1 MEGAQFEPN
10 RPCAGPSEIMSKS
23 DWKRGA
29 SESRQQIEL
38 LRARWPK
45 AFPAKGHE
53 VRPLANAAPAIAEA
67 LGWSHAYAK
76 GVLSPWVL
84 REAYCRAVLAHA
96 MRINLDGSESELTVE
111 DDARAMATARLALL
125 AARKAQEPER
135 KAQEAERKARAA
147 AAKPPQPAPLPE
159 PEPEP
164 APPVAPEPAPE
175 PPRARKIL
183 TLGASAKEALLKRGL
198 GTTEVVTTIQRRA
211 R

>member
-1 MEGAQFEPN
+1 MTT
-10 RPCAGPSEIMSKS
+10 KS

-45 AFPAKGHE
+45 AFPSKGHE

-67 LGWSHAYAK
+67 LGWSNAYAR

-84 REAYCRAVLAHA
+84 REAYCRAVLAHTT
-96 MRINLDGSESELTVE
+96 RINIDGSESEQTV
-111 DDARAMATARLALL
+111 DDEARVLASKRLALL
-125 AARKAQEPER
+125 AERKAQEPQR

-147 AAKPPQPAPLPE
+147 AAKPPPAPLPE

-164 APPVAPEPAPE
+164 APLVAPEPAPE

-183 TLGASAKEALLKRGL
+183 TLGASVKEALLKRRF
-198 GTTEVVTTIQRRA
+198 GTTEVVTTIQHRA

>member
-1 MEGAQFEPN
+1 
-10 RPCAGPSEIMSKS
+10 MSKS

-67 LGWSHAYAK
+67 LGCSNAYAR

-96 MRINLDGSESELTVE
+96 MRINLDGSETELTV
-111 DDARAMATARLALL
+111 DDEARAMATARLALI

-135 KAQEAERKARAA
+135 KARAA
-147 AAKPPQPAPLPE
+147 AAKPPPAPL

-198 GTTEVVTTIQRRA
+198 WTTEVVTTIQRRA

>member
-1 MEGAQFEPN
+1 
-10 RPCAGPSEIMSKS
+10 MSKS

-29 SESRQQIEL
+29 GESRQQIEL

-53 VRPLANAAPAIAEA
+53 VRPLANAASAIAEA
-67 LGWSHAYAK
+67 LGWSNAYAR

-96 MRINLDGSESELTVE
+96 MRINLDGSESELTVD
-111 DDARAMATARLALL
+111 DDARATATKRLEQI
-125 AARKAQEPER
+125 AA
-135 KAQEAERKARAA
+135 RKARAA
-147 AAKPPQPAPLPE
+147 AANSPPPAPL

>member
-1 MEGAQFEPN
+1 
-10 RPCAGPSEIMSKS
+10 MSKS

-29 SESRQQIEL
+29 GESRQQIEL

-53 VRPLANAAPAIAEA
+53 VRPLANAASAIAEA
-67 LGWSHAYAK
+67 LGWSNAYAR

-96 MRINLDGSESELTVE
+96 MRINLDGSESELTVD
-111 DDARAMATARLALL
+111 DDARATATKRLGQI

-135 KAQEAERKARAA
+135 KARAA
-147 AAKPPQPAPLPE
+147 AANSPPPAPLSE

-164 APPVAPEPAPE
+164 APPVAPAPAPE

>member
-1 MEGAQFEPN
+1 
-10 RPCAGPSEIMSKS
+10 MSKS

-29 SESRQQIEL
+29 GESRQQIEL

-53 VRPLANAAPAIAEA
+53 VRPLANAASAIAEA
-67 LGWSHAYAK
+67 LGWSNAYTR

-96 MRINLDGSESELTVE
+96 MRINLDGSESELTVDGE
-111 DDARAMATARLALL
+111 ARAMATKRLEQI

-135 KAQEAERKARAA
+135 KARAA
-147 AAKPPQPAPLPE
+147 AAKPPPAPLPE

>member
-1 MEGAQFEPN
+1 
-10 RPCAGPSEIMSKS
+10 MSKS

-67 LGWSHAYAK
+67 LGWSNAYAR

-111 DDARAMATARLALL
+111 DDARAMATAPSR
-125 AARKAQEPER
+125 AARRPQG
-135 KAQEAERKARAA
+135 ARA
-147 AAKPPQPAPLPE
+147 
-159 PEPEP
+159 
-164 APPVAPEPAPE
+164 
-175 PPRARKIL
+175 RAQ
-183 TLGASAKEALLKRGL
+183 GARGRAQ
-198 GTTEVVTTIQRRA
+198 GARR
-211 R
+211 RS

>member
-1 MEGAQFEPN
+1 MTT
-10 RPCAGPSEIMSKS
+10 KS

-45 AFPAKGHE
+45 AFPSKGHE

-67 LGWSHAYAK
+67 LGWSNAYAR

-84 REAYCRAVLAHA
+84 REAYCRAVLAHTT
-96 MRINLDGSESELTVE
+96 RINIDGSESEQTV
-111 DDARAMATARLALL
+111 DDEARVLASKRLALL
-125 AARKAQEPER
+125 AERKAQEPQR

-147 AAKPPQPAPLPE
+147 AAKPPPPVPLPE
-159 PEPEP
+159 PEP
-164 APPVAPEPAPE
+164 APLVAPEPAPE
-175 PPRARKIL
+175 SPRARKIL
-183 TLGASAKEALLKRGL
+183 TLGASVKEALLKRRL

>member
-1 MEGAQFEPN
+1 
-10 RPCAGPSEIMSKS
+10 MSKS

-67 LGWSHAYAK
+67 LGWSNAYAR

-84 REAYCRAVLAHA
+84 REAYCRAVLAHP

-125 AARKAQEPER
+125 ADRKAQEPQR

-147 AAKPPQPAPLPE
+147 AAKPPPPAPLPE

>member
-1 MEGAQFEPN
+1 
-10 RPCAGPSEIMSKS
+10 MSKS

-29 SESRQQIEL
+29 AESRQQIEL

-67 LGWSHAYAK
+67 LGWSNAYAR

-96 MRINLDGSESELTVE
+96 MRINLDGSESELTV
-111 DDARAMATARLALL
+111 DDEARAMAAKRLEQI
-125 AARKAQEPER
+125 AAR
-135 KAQEAERKARAA
+135 KAQEAERAA
-147 AAKPPQPAPLPE
+147 AAKPPAPS
-159 PEPEP
+159 PEP
-164 APPVAPEPAPE
+164 APQPVAQEPAQE

-198 GTTEVVTTIQRRA
+198 GTTEVVATIQRRA

>member
-1 MEGAQFEPN
+1 
-10 RPCAGPSEIMSKS
+10 MSKS

-53 VRPLANAAPAIAEA
+53 VRPLANAASAIAEA

-96 MRINLDGSESELTVE
+96 MRINLDGSESELTVD
-111 DDARAMATARLALL
+111 DDARAMATARLALI
-125 AARKAQEPER
+125 AARKAH
-135 KAQEAERKARAA
+135 AA
-147 AAKPPQPAPLPE
+147 AAKPPPAPL

>member
-1 MEGAQFEPN
+1 
-10 RPCAGPSEIMSKS
+10 MSKS

-67 LGWSHAYAK
+67 LGCSNAYAR

-96 MRINLDGSESELTVE
+96 MRINLDGSETELTV
-111 DDARAMATARLALL
+111 DDEARAMATARLALI

-135 KAQEAERKARAA
+135 KARAA
-147 AAKPPQPAPLPE
+147 AAKPPPAPCPSPSLRRRSRQS
-159 PEPEP
+159 
-164 APPVAPEPAPE
+164 
-175 PPRARKIL
+175 PPRSRRGRGRSSRSARP
-183 TLGASAKEALLKRGL
+183 
-198 GTTEVVTTIQRRA
+198 QRRPCSSEGSG
-211 R
+211 RRKS

>member
-1 MEGAQFEPN
+1 
-10 RPCAGPSEIMSKS
+10 MSKS
-23 DWKRGA
+23 NWKRGA

-67 LGWSHAYAK
+67 LGWSNAYAR
-76 GVLSPWVL
+76 GVLRPWVL

-96 MRINLDGSESELTVE
+96 MRINLDGSESELTV
-111 DDARAMATARLALL
+111 DDEARAMATARLALI
-125 AARKAQEPER
+125 AAR

-147 AAKPPQPAPLPE
+147 AAKPPPPAPL

>member
-1 MEGAQFEPN
+1 MTT
-10 RPCAGPSEIMSKS
+10 KS

-45 AFPAKGHE
+45 AFPSKGHE

-67 LGWSHAYAK
+67 LGWSNAYAR

-84 REAYCRAVLAHA
+84 REAYCRAVLAHTT
-96 MRINLDGSESELTVE
+96 RINIDGSESEQTV
-111 DDARAMATARLALL
+111 DDEARVLASKRLALL
-125 AARKAQEPER
+125 AERKAQEPQR

-147 AAKPPQPAPLPE
+147 AAAAASAQPSP
-159 PEPEP
+159 
-164 APPVAPEPAPE
+164 PAPE
-175 PPRARKIL
+175 HVEAALPVPEPSPAPVPPESERPPRARKLL
-183 TLGASAKEALLKRGL
+183 TLGPAAKEALAKRGI
-198 GTTEVVTTIQRRA
+198 GTTEVVATIQRRA

>member
-1 MEGAQFEPN
+1 
-10 RPCAGPSEIMSKS
+10 MSKS

-29 SESRQQIEL
+29 AELRQQIEL
-38 LRARWPK
+38 LRAKWPK

-67 LGWSHAYAK
+67 LGWSNAYAR

-96 MRINLDGSESELTVE
+96 MRINLDGSESELTVDE
-111 DDARAMATARLALL
+111 EARAMATARLALI
-125 AARKAQEPER
+125 AARKAQEPAR
-135 KAQEAERKARAA
+135 KAQEAEREARAA
-147 AAKPPQPAPLPE
+147 AAKPPPPAPL